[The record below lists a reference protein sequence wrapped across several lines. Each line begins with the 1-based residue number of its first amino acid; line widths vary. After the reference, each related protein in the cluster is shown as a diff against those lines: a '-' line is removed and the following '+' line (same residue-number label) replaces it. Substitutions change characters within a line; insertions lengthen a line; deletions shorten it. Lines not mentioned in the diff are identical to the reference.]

1 MRLLLLSV
9 LMLNICGA
17 VADDDEGFS
26 MWGSPLSQKG
36 GGDSGEVAGGFGYQ
50 GNMYYGTG
58 QTGQSGNYQGYPVN
72 YGNPLIQG
80 YPANYGNVGNQGY
93 PMYPGSSGG
102 RSSQEMGGVQG
113 NWYPGVH
120 PTNTFVSGGVSP
132 NLYQYTNQRTGS
144 FMSGGDSSVE
154 QPAVVYPL
162 PTRSSS
168 EEHHVS
174 PVGDYYDYSDE
185 HVPSTASTGGD
196 SYDSGENVHS
206 TATTGS
212 DSDDSEEQVPVSV
225 TTGGDSGDSGEH
237 VPSPTIGV
245 MGGDSGDSGENQV
258 RVIYPGETVVVG
270 DGDNS
275 AETVLGGGINLT
287 PSDCQELLEIVAVVD
302 GSDSISTIDF
312 QTLKHTLLS
321 MVDQLNINDNNQ
333 RFGVVLYSTNISAVI
348 NLSGDRAYLRRQ
360 ISQLDHPRDGTNTAD
375 GISAMNI
382 MLQRYARPGVPKVA
396 VVITDGMSKNPGAT
410 AQAARVSKLLGVNM
424 FAVGVGLS
432 TDIMELQSIASGSDH
447 VLTVAQFQQ
456 LDGLMSQLF
465 KRVCPVQGGWTH
477 WADSY
482 GACSV
487 FCGGGLQV
495 ITRTRTCTNPS
506 PANGGLYCVGDA
518 LVTLTVECNT
528 HGCPVDGGWSLWTD
542 TVAQCSVTC
551 GGGSQLVTRTRTCTN
566 PAPAYNGQ
574 YCVGDDRTTF
584 TQACNTQGCPVDGG
598 WSLWTDT
605 VALCS
610 VSCGGGSQ
618 LVTRTRTCTNPA
630 PAYNGQYCVGD
641 DRTTFTQ
648 ACNTQGCPVDGGW
661 SLWTDTV
668 ALCSVSCGGGSQL
681 VTRTRTCTNPAPA
694 YNGQYCVGDDRATF
708 TQACNTQGCPVD
720 GGWSLWTDTVAQ
732 CSVSCGGGSQLVTR
746 TRTCTN
752 PAPAYYGQ
760 YCVGDDRTTFTQACN
775 TQGCPVDGGWS
786 MWTDTVA
793 QCSVSCGGGTQIVTR
808 SRTCTNPA
816 PAYNG
821 QYCVGDDRTT
831 FTQAC
836 NTQGCPVDGGWSL
849 WTDTESECSV
859 SCGGGTLVVTSTRT
873 CTNPAPAFNGQYCV
887 GDDRTTSTK
896 ACNTHGCPVDGGWS
910 LWTDTVA
917 QCSVTCGG
925 GSQLVTRTRTC
936 TNPAPAYNGQY
947 CVGDDRTTFTQACN
961 TQGCPVDG
969 GWSLWTDTVA
979 QCSVSCGGGTQLV
992 TRTRTCTNPAPAYN
1006 GQYCVGDDRT
1016 TFTQACNTQ
1025 GCPVDGGWSEWTDD
1039 VAQCSVSCGGGS
1051 QLVTR
1056 TRTCTNPAPAYNGQY
1071 CVGDARTT
1079 FTQSCNTQGCPVD
1092 GAWTEWTEAAGA
1104 CSLTCGGGSQTVV
1117 RMRSCTNPA
1126 PSSGGSD
1133 CVGEP
1138 REIVTR
1144 ACNTQQCPV
1153 TTTEKPDLGLCNDCK
1168 MDNGIGYNPH
1178 PSDCNKYIQCMFDN
1192 NQLIKVEEMECP
1204 HGLYWDQDKLTCNR
1218 PEEVNCPAER
1228 CNDPMTT
1235 TYPSATTC
1243 SGYWQCVGGVSK
1255 GRCCPAGQA
1264 YSIAGYCVPSTTCT
1278 TPCKGDGGQGA
1289 CDKRPISGDRT
1300 RFQQFVKGHG
1310 WITMTCAPGSSYNS
1324 TECRCSI
1331 QGGVVAPDTCKPDV
1345 YLSFIDDVG
1354 DKSDSGVYIQNDG
1367 VKVKNGVGYFDGKSG
1382 LRIPRFANA
1391 ELGST
1396 VYIRIRYRGEGSATR
1411 KQALLSNGDCGKDA
1425 SISVARGPASTY
1437 FGVRSGAGKSASVSV
1452 SSSTN
1457 GWNEAFFKLDAG
1469 MLSGSVGSSAKQ
1481 TAFLGN
1487 IQRANCALQIG
1498 RGTNFANF
1506 RGYIDNVT
1514 IYLCRP

>member
-1 MRLLLLSV
+1 MKLLLLSV
-9 LMLNICGA
+9 LMLNICGT

-26 MWGSPLSQKG
+26 TWGAPWSQTG
-36 GGDSGEVAGGFGYQ
+36 GGDSGEVTGGFGYQ

-58 QTGQSGNYQGYPVN
+58 QTGQTGNYQGYPVN

-80 YPANYGNVGNQGY
+80 YPGNYGNAGNQGY

-102 RSSQEMGGVQG
+102 RSSQGSGGVQG
-113 NWYPGVH
+113 GWYPAVQ

-132 NLYQYTNQRTGS
+132 NIYHYMQQGTGS
-144 FMSGGDSSVE
+144 VMAGGDSSAE
-154 QPAVVYPL
+154 KSAAVYPQ
-162 PTRSSS
+162 PTMASS
-168 EEHHVS
+168 EEQNVS

-185 HVPSTASTGGD
+185 HVHSTATSGGD
-196 SYDSGENVHS
+196 SYDSGENVPS
-206 TATTGS
+206 TASTGS
-212 DSDDSEEQVPVSV
+212 DSDDSGEHVPVAV
-225 TTGGDSGDSGEH
+225 TTGGDSDSSEH
-237 VPSPTIGV
+237 LPSPTFGV

-258 RVIYPGETVVVG
+258 RVIYPGQTVVVG

-287 PSDCQELLEIVAVVD
+287 PSGCQELLEIVAVVD
-302 GSDSISTIDF
+302 GSDSISAIDF
-312 QTLKHTLLS
+312 QTLKHTLLT

-348 NLSGDRAYLRRQ
+348 NLSGDAAYLKLQ
-360 ISQLDHPRDGTNTAD
+360 ISQLGHPRDGTNTAD
-375 GISAMNI
+375 GISAMND

-396 VVITDGMSKNPGAT
+396 VVITDGISKNPGAT

-424 FAVGVGLS
+424 FAVGVGLK
-432 TDIMELQSIASGSDH
+432 TDIVELQSIASGSDH

-456 LDGLMSQLF
+456 LDGLLDQLF

-487 FCGGGLQV
+487 SCGGGSQV
-495 ITRTRTCTNPS
+495 ITRTRTCTNPA

-518 LVTLTVECNT
+518 VVTLAGACNT
-528 HGCPVDGGWSLWTD
+528 HGCPVNGGWSLWID
-542 TVAQCSVTC
+542 TVAQ
-551 GGGSQLVTRTRTCTN
+551 
-566 PAPAYNGQ
+566 
-574 YCVGDDRTTF
+574 
-584 TQACNTQGCPVDGG
+584 
-598 WSLWTDT
+598 
-605 VALCS
+605 CS

-630 PAYNGQYCVGD
+630 PAYNGLYCVGH
-641 DRTTFTQ
+641 DRATFTQ

-661 SLWTDTV
+661 SLWIDTVAQCSVSCGGGSQLVTRTRTCTNPAPAYNGLYCVGDNRATFTQACNTQGCPVNGGWSLWMDNVAQCSVSCGGGSQLVTRTRTCTNPAPAYNGLYCVGDDRATFTQECNTQGCPVDGGWSVWTDTV
-668 ALCSVSCGGGSQL
+668 AQCSVSCGGGSQLVTRTRTCTNPAPAYNGLYCVGDDRTTFTQACNTKGCPVDGGWSVWTDTVAQCSVSCGGGSQL

-720 GGWSLWTDTVAQ
+720 GGWSVWMDTVAQ

-786 MWTDTVA
+786 
-793 QCSVSCGGGTQIVTR
+793 
-808 SRTCTNPA
+808 
-816 PAYNG
+816 
-821 QYCVGDDRTT
+821 
-831 FTQAC
+831 
-836 NTQGCPVDGGWSL
+836 L
-849 WTDTESECSV
+849 WTDT
-859 SCGGGTLVVTSTRT
+859 
-873 CTNPAPAFNGQYCV
+873 
-887 GDDRTTSTK
+887 
-896 ACNTHGCPVDGGWS
+896 
-910 LWTDTVA
+910 
-917 QCSVTCGG
+917 
-925 GSQLVTRTRTC
+925 
-936 TNPAPAYNGQY
+936 
-947 CVGDDRTTFTQACN
+947 
-961 TQGCPVDG
+961 
-969 GWSLWTDTVA
+969 
-979 QCSVSCGGGTQLV
+979 
-992 TRTRTCTNPAPAYN
+992 
-1006 GQYCVGDDRT
+1006 
-1016 TFTQACNTQ
+1016 
-1025 GCPVDGGWSEWTDD
+1025 

-1056 TRTCTNPAPAYNGQY
+1056 TRTCTNPAPAYNGQH
-1071 CVGDARTT
+1071 CVGDDRAT
-1079 FTQSCNTQGCPVD
+1079 FTQACNTQGCPVD
-1092 GAWTEWTEAAGA
+1092 GGWSNWTDTVGQCSVSCGGGSQLVTRTRTCTNPAPAYNGLYCVGDDRTTFTQACNTQGCPVDGGWTAWTEAAGE
-1104 CSLTCGGGSQTVV
+1104 CSLTCGGGTQTVV
-1117 RMRSCTNPA
+1117 RMRSCTKPA
-1126 PSSGGSD
+1126 PSAGGSD

-1178 PSDCNKYIQCMFDN
+1178 PSDCNKYIQCTFDN
-1192 NQLIKVEEMECP
+1192 KQLIKVQEMECP

-1218 PEEVNCPAER
+1218 PEEVTCPAER

-1235 TYPSATTC
+1235 SYPSATTC
-1243 SGYWQCVGGVSK
+1243 SGYWECVGGVSK
-1255 GRCCPAGQA
+1255 GRCCPEGQA
-1264 YSIAGYCVPSTTCT
+1264 YSIAGYCVPSTTCK

-1289 CDKRPISGDRT
+1289 CDKRPVAGDSS
-1300 RFQQFVKGHG
+1300 RFQQFAKGHG
-1310 WITMTCAPGSSYNS
+1310 WITLTCAPGSSYNS

-1331 QGGVVAPDTCKPDV
+1331 QGGIISPDTCKPEV
-1345 YLSFIDDVG
+1345 YLSFTDDVG

-1367 VKVKNGVGYFDGKSG
+1367 VKVRNGVGYFDGKSG

-1391 ELGST
+1391 GLGST

-1411 KQALLSNGDCGKDA
+1411 KQALLSNGDCGKDS
-1425 SISVARGPASTY
+1425 SITIARGPASTY
-1437 FGVRSGAGKSASVSV
+1437 FGVRSEANKSAGVSV
-1452 SSSTN
+1452 SSLSN
-1457 GWNEAFFKLDAG
+1457 GWNEAFFKLDGG
-1469 MLSGSVGSSAKQ
+1469 MLSGSVGSSMKQ
-1481 TAFLGN
+1481 TALLGN
-1487 IQRANCALQIG
+1487 VQRANCAMQIG
-1498 RGTNFANF
+1498 RGTNYANF
-1506 RGYIDNVT
+1506 RGYMDNLT

>member
-1 MRLLLLSV
+1 MKLLLLSV
-9 LMLNICGA
+9 LMLNICGT

-26 MWGSPLSQKG
+26 TWGAPWSQTG
-36 GGDSGEVAGGFGYQ
+36 GGDSGEVTGGFGYQ

-58 QTGQSGNYQGYPVN
+58 QTGQTGNYQGYPVN

-80 YPANYGNVGNQGY
+80 YPGNYGNAGNQGY

-102 RSSQEMGGVQG
+102 RSSQGSGGVQG
-113 NWYPGVH
+113 GWYPAVQ

-132 NLYQYTNQRTGS
+132 NIYHYMQQGTGS
-144 FMSGGDSSVE
+144 VMAGGDSSAE
-154 QPAVVYPL
+154 KSAAVYPQ
-162 PTRSSS
+162 PTMASS
-168 EEHHVS
+168 EEQNVS

-185 HVPSTASTGGD
+185 HVHSTATSGGD
-196 SYDSGENVHS
+196 SYDSGENVPS
-206 TATTGS
+206 TASTGS
-212 DSDDSEEQVPVSV
+212 DSDDSGEHVPVAV
-225 TTGGDSGDSGEH
+225 TTGGDSDSSEH
-237 VPSPTIGV
+237 LPSPTFGV

-258 RVIYPGETVVVG
+258 RVIYPGQTVVVG

-287 PSDCQELLEIVAVVD
+287 PSGCQELLEIVAVVD
-302 GSDSISTIDF
+302 GSDSISAIDF
-312 QTLKHTLLS
+312 QTLKHTLLT

-348 NLSGDRAYLRRQ
+348 NLSGDAAYLKLQ
-360 ISQLDHPRDGTNTAD
+360 ISQLGHPRDGTNTAD
-375 GISAMNI
+375 GISAMND

-396 VVITDGMSKNPGAT
+396 VVITDGISKNPGAT

-424 FAVGVGLS
+424 FAVGVGLK
-432 TDIMELQSIASGSDH
+432 TDIVELQSIASGSDH

-456 LDGLMSQLF
+456 LDGLLDQLF

-487 FCGGGLQV
+487 SCGGGSQV
-495 ITRTRTCTNPS
+495 ITRTRTCTNPA

-518 LVTLTVECNT
+518 VVTLAGACNT
-528 HGCPVDGGWSLWTD
+528 HGCPVNGGWSLWID
-542 TVAQCSVTC
+542 TVAQCSVSC

-566 PAPAYNGQ
+566 PAPAYNGL
-574 YCVGDDRTTF
+574 YCVGHDRATF

-598 WSLWTDT
+598 WSVWTDT
-605 VALCS
+605 VAQCSVSCGGGSQLVTRTRTCTNPAPAYNGLYCVGDDRTTFTQACNTKGCPVDGGWSVWTDTVAQCS

-630 PAYNGQYCVGD
+630 PAYNGQYCFGD
-641 DRTTFTQ
+641 DRTTFTQECNTKGCAIDGGWSVWTDTVAQCSVSCGGGSQLVTRTRTCTNPAPAYNGPYCVGDDKATFTQ
-648 ACNTQGCPVDGGW
+648 ACNTQGCSVDGGW
-661 SLWTDTV
+661 SVWTDTV
-668 ALCSVSCGGGSQL
+668 AQCSVSCGGGSQL

-720 GGWSLWTDTVAQ
+720 GGWSVWMDTVAQ

-786 MWTDTVA
+786 
-793 QCSVSCGGGTQIVTR
+793 
-808 SRTCTNPA
+808 
-816 PAYNG
+816 
-821 QYCVGDDRTT
+821 
-831 FTQAC
+831 
-836 NTQGCPVDGGWSL
+836 L
-849 WTDTESECSV
+849 WTDT
-859 SCGGGTLVVTSTRT
+859 
-873 CTNPAPAFNGQYCV
+873 
-887 GDDRTTSTK
+887 
-896 ACNTHGCPVDGGWS
+896 
-910 LWTDTVA
+910 
-917 QCSVTCGG
+917 
-925 GSQLVTRTRTC
+925 
-936 TNPAPAYNGQY
+936 
-947 CVGDDRTTFTQACN
+947 
-961 TQGCPVDG
+961 
-969 GWSLWTDTVA
+969 
-979 QCSVSCGGGTQLV
+979 
-992 TRTRTCTNPAPAYN
+992 
-1006 GQYCVGDDRT
+1006 
-1016 TFTQACNTQ
+1016 
-1025 GCPVDGGWSEWTDD
+1025 

-1056 TRTCTNPAPAYNGQY
+1056 TRTCTNPAPAYNGQH
-1071 CVGDARTT
+1071 CVGDDRAT
-1079 FTQSCNTQGCPVD
+1079 FTQACNTQGCPVD
-1092 GAWTEWTEAAGA
+1092 GGWSNWTDTVGQCSVSCGGGSQLVTRTRTCTNPAPAYNGLYCVGDDRTTFTQACNTQGCPVDGGWTAWTEAAGE
-1104 CSLTCGGGSQTVV
+1104 CSLTCGGGTQTVV
-1117 RMRSCTNPA
+1117 RMRSCTKPA
-1126 PSSGGSD
+1126 PSAGGSD

-1178 PSDCNKYIQCMFDN
+1178 PSDCNKYIQCTFDN
-1192 NQLIKVEEMECP
+1192 KQLIKVQEMECP

-1218 PEEVNCPAER
+1218 PEEVTCPAER

-1235 TYPSATTC
+1235 SYPSATTC
-1243 SGYWQCVGGVSK
+1243 SGYWECVGGVSK
-1255 GRCCPAGQA
+1255 GRCCPEGQA
-1264 YSIAGYCVPSTTCT
+1264 YSIAGYCVPSTTCK

-1289 CDKRPISGDRT
+1289 CDKRPVAGDSS
-1300 RFQQFVKGHG
+1300 RFQQFAKGHG
-1310 WITMTCAPGSSYNS
+1310 WITLTCAPGSSYNS

-1331 QGGVVAPDTCKPDV
+1331 QGGIISPDTCKPEV
-1345 YLSFIDDVG
+1345 YLSFTDDVG

-1367 VKVKNGVGYFDGKSG
+1367 VKVRNGVGYFDGKSG

-1391 ELGST
+1391 GLGST

-1411 KQALLSNGDCGKDA
+1411 KQALLSNGDCGKDS
-1425 SISVARGPASTY
+1425 SITIARGPASTY
-1437 FGVRSGAGKSASVSV
+1437 FGVRSEANKSAGVSV
-1452 SSSTN
+1452 SSLSN
-1457 GWNEAFFKLDAG
+1457 GWNEAFFKLDGG
-1469 MLSGSVGSSAKQ
+1469 MLSGSVGSSMKQ
-1481 TAFLGN
+1481 TALLGN
-1487 IQRANCALQIG
+1487 VQRANCAMQIG
-1498 RGTNFANF
+1498 RGTNYANF
-1506 RGYIDNVT
+1506 RGYMDNLT

>member
-969 GWSLWTDTVA
+969 
-979 QCSVSCGGGTQLV
+979 
-992 TRTRTCTNPAPAYN
+992 
-1006 GQYCVGDDRT
+1006 
-1016 TFTQACNTQ
+1016 
-1025 GCPVDGGWSEWTDD
+1025 
-1039 VAQCSVSCGGGS
+1039 
-1051 QLVTR
+1051 
-1056 TRTCTNPAPAYNGQY
+1056 
-1071 CVGDARTT
+1071 
-1079 FTQSCNTQGCPVD
+1079 
-1092 GAWTEWTEAAGA
+1092 AWTEWTEAAGA

>member
-1 MRLLLLSV
+1 MKLLLLSV
-9 LMLNICGA
+9 LMLNICGT

-26 MWGSPLSQKG
+26 TWGAPWSQTG
-36 GGDSGEVAGGFGYQ
+36 GGDSGEVTGGFGYQ

-58 QTGQSGNYQGYPVN
+58 QTGQTGNYQGYPVN

-80 YPANYGNVGNQGY
+80 YPGNYGNAGNQGY

-102 RSSQEMGGVQG
+102 RSSQGSGGVQG
-113 NWYPGVH
+113 GWYPAVQ

-132 NLYQYTNQRTGS
+132 NIYHYMQQGTGS
-144 FMSGGDSSVE
+144 VMAGGDSSAE
-154 QPAVVYPL
+154 KSAAVYPQ
-162 PTRSSS
+162 PTMASS
-168 EEHHVS
+168 EEQNVS

-185 HVPSTASTGGD
+185 HVHSTATSGGD
-196 SYDSGENVHS
+196 SYDSGENVPS
-206 TATTGS
+206 TASTGS
-212 DSDDSEEQVPVSV
+212 DSDDSGEHVPVAV
-225 TTGGDSGDSGEH
+225 TTGGDSDSSEH
-237 VPSPTIGV
+237 LPSPTFGV

-258 RVIYPGETVVVG
+258 RVIYPGQTVVVG

-287 PSDCQELLEIVAVVD
+287 PSGCQELLEIVAVVD
-302 GSDSISTIDF
+302 GSDSISAIDF
-312 QTLKHTLLS
+312 QTLKHTLLT

-348 NLSGDRAYLRRQ
+348 NLSGDAAYLKLQ
-360 ISQLDHPRDGTNTAD
+360 ISQLGHPRDGTNTAD
-375 GISAMNI
+375 GISAMND

-396 VVITDGMSKNPGAT
+396 VVITDGISKNPGAT

-424 FAVGVGLS
+424 FAVGVGLK
-432 TDIMELQSIASGSDH
+432 TDIVELQSIASGSDH

-456 LDGLMSQLF
+456 LDGLLDQLF

-487 FCGGGLQV
+487 SCGGGSQV
-495 ITRTRTCTNPS
+495 ITRTRTCTNPA

-518 LVTLTVECNT
+518 VVTLAGACNT
-528 HGCPVDGGWSLWTD
+528 HGCPVNGGWSLWID
-542 TVAQCSVTC
+542 TVAQ
-551 GGGSQLVTRTRTCTN
+551 
-566 PAPAYNGQ
+566 
-574 YCVGDDRTTF
+574 
-584 TQACNTQGCPVDGG
+584 
-598 WSLWTDT
+598 
-605 VALCS
+605 CS

-630 PAYNGQYCVGD
+630 PAYNGLYCVGH
-641 DRTTFTQ
+641 DRATFTQ

-661 SLWTDTV
+661 SVWTDTV
-668 ALCSVSCGGGSQL
+668 AQCSVSCGGGSQLVTRTRTCTNPAPAYNGPYCVGDDKATFTQACNTQGCSVDGGWSVWTDTVAQCSVSCGGGSQL

-720 GGWSLWTDTVAQ
+720 GGWSVWMDTVAQ

-786 MWTDTVA
+786 
-793 QCSVSCGGGTQIVTR
+793 
-808 SRTCTNPA
+808 
-816 PAYNG
+816 
-821 QYCVGDDRTT
+821 
-831 FTQAC
+831 
-836 NTQGCPVDGGWSL
+836 L
-849 WTDTESECSV
+849 WTDT
-859 SCGGGTLVVTSTRT
+859 
-873 CTNPAPAFNGQYCV
+873 
-887 GDDRTTSTK
+887 
-896 ACNTHGCPVDGGWS
+896 
-910 LWTDTVA
+910 
-917 QCSVTCGG
+917 
-925 GSQLVTRTRTC
+925 
-936 TNPAPAYNGQY
+936 
-947 CVGDDRTTFTQACN
+947 
-961 TQGCPVDG
+961 
-969 GWSLWTDTVA
+969 
-979 QCSVSCGGGTQLV
+979 
-992 TRTRTCTNPAPAYN
+992 
-1006 GQYCVGDDRT
+1006 
-1016 TFTQACNTQ
+1016 
-1025 GCPVDGGWSEWTDD
+1025 

-1056 TRTCTNPAPAYNGQY
+1056 TRTCTNPAPAYNGQH
-1071 CVGDARTT
+1071 CVGDDRAT
-1079 FTQSCNTQGCPVD
+1079 FTQACNTQGCPVD
-1092 GAWTEWTEAAGA
+1092 GGWSNWTDTVGQCSVSCGGGSQLVTRTRTCTNPAPAYNGLYCVGDDRTTFTQACNTQGCPVDGGWTAWTEAAGE
-1104 CSLTCGGGSQTVV
+1104 CSLTCGGGTQTVV
-1117 RMRSCTNPA
+1117 RMRSCTKPA
-1126 PSSGGSD
+1126 PSAGGSD

-1178 PSDCNKYIQCMFDN
+1178 PSDCNKYIQCTFDN
-1192 NQLIKVEEMECP
+1192 KQLIKVQEMECP

-1218 PEEVNCPAER
+1218 PEEVTCPAER

-1235 TYPSATTC
+1235 SYPSATTC
-1243 SGYWQCVGGVSK
+1243 SGYWECVGGVSK
-1255 GRCCPAGQA
+1255 GRCCPEGQA
-1264 YSIAGYCVPSTTCT
+1264 YSIAGYCVPSTTCK

-1289 CDKRPISGDRT
+1289 CDKRPVAGDSS
-1300 RFQQFVKGHG
+1300 RFQQFAKGHG
-1310 WITMTCAPGSSYNS
+1310 WITLTCAPGSSYNS

-1331 QGGVVAPDTCKPDV
+1331 QGGIISPDTCKPEV
-1345 YLSFIDDVG
+1345 YLSFTDDVG

-1367 VKVKNGVGYFDGKSG
+1367 VKVRNGVGYFDGKSG

-1391 ELGST
+1391 GLGST

-1411 KQALLSNGDCGKDA
+1411 KQALLSNGDCGKDS
-1425 SISVARGPASTY
+1425 SITIARGPASTY
-1437 FGVRSGAGKSASVSV
+1437 FGVRSEANKSAGVSV
-1452 SSSTN
+1452 SSLSN
-1457 GWNEAFFKLDAG
+1457 GWNEAFFKLDGG
-1469 MLSGSVGSSAKQ
+1469 MLSGSVGSSMKQ
-1481 TAFLGN
+1481 TALLGN
-1487 IQRANCALQIG
+1487 VQRANCAMQIG
-1498 RGTNFANF
+1498 RGTNYANF
-1506 RGYIDNVT
+1506 RGYMDNLT

>member
-1 MRLLLLSV
+1 MKLLLLSV
-9 LMLNICGA
+9 LMLNICGT

-26 MWGSPLSQKG
+26 TWGAPWSQTG
-36 GGDSGEVAGGFGYQ
+36 GGDSGEVTGGFGYQ

-58 QTGQSGNYQGYPVN
+58 QTGQTGNYQGYPVN

-80 YPANYGNVGNQGY
+80 YPGNYGNAGNQGY

-102 RSSQEMGGVQG
+102 RSSQGSGGVQG
-113 NWYPGVH
+113 GWYPAVQ

-132 NLYQYTNQRTGS
+132 NIYHYMQQGTGS
-144 FMSGGDSSVE
+144 VMAGGDSSAE
-154 QPAVVYPL
+154 KSAAVYPQ
-162 PTRSSS
+162 PTMASS
-168 EEHHVS
+168 EEQNVS

-185 HVPSTASTGGD
+185 HVHSTATSGGD
-196 SYDSGENVHS
+196 SYDSGENVPS
-206 TATTGS
+206 TASTGS
-212 DSDDSEEQVPVSV
+212 DSDDSGEHVPVAV
-225 TTGGDSGDSGEH
+225 TTGGDSDSSEH
-237 VPSPTIGV
+237 LPSPTFGV

-258 RVIYPGETVVVG
+258 RVIYPGQTVVVG

-287 PSDCQELLEIVAVVD
+287 PSGCQELLEIVAVVD
-302 GSDSISTIDF
+302 GSDSISAIDF
-312 QTLKHTLLS
+312 QTLKHTLLT

-348 NLSGDRAYLRRQ
+348 NLSGDAAYLKLQ
-360 ISQLDHPRDGTNTAD
+360 ISQLGHPRDGTNTAD
-375 GISAMNI
+375 GISAMND

-396 VVITDGMSKNPGAT
+396 VVITDGISKNPGAT

-424 FAVGVGLS
+424 FAVGVGLK
-432 TDIMELQSIASGSDH
+432 TDIVELQSIASGSDH

-456 LDGLMSQLF
+456 LDGLLDQLF

-487 FCGGGLQV
+487 SCGGGSQV
-495 ITRTRTCTNPS
+495 ITRTRTCTNPA

-518 LVTLTVECNT
+518 VVTLAGACNT
-528 HGCPVDGGWSLWTD
+528 HGCPVNGGWSLWID
-542 TVAQCSVTC
+542 TVAQCSVSC

-566 PAPAYNGQ
+566 PAPAYNGL
-574 YCVGDDRTTF
+574 YCVGHDRATF

-598 WSLWTDT
+598 WSLWIDTVAQCSVSCGGGSQLVTRTRTCTNPAPAYNGLYCVGDNRATFTQACNTQGCPVDGGWSVWTDT
-605 VALCS
+605 VAQCS

-630 PAYNGQYCVGD
+630 PAYNGQYCFGD
-641 DRTTFTQ
+641 DRTTFTQECNTKGCAIDGGWSVWTDTVAQCSVSCGGGSQLVTRTRTCTNPAPAYNGPYCVGDDKATFTQ
-648 ACNTQGCPVDGGW
+648 ACNTQGCSVDGGW
-661 SLWTDTV
+661 SVWTDTV
-668 ALCSVSCGGGSQL
+668 AQCSVSCGGGSQL

-720 GGWSLWTDTVAQ
+720 GGWSVWMDTVAQ

-786 MWTDTVA
+786 
-793 QCSVSCGGGTQIVTR
+793 
-808 SRTCTNPA
+808 
-816 PAYNG
+816 
-821 QYCVGDDRTT
+821 
-831 FTQAC
+831 
-836 NTQGCPVDGGWSL
+836 L
-849 WTDTESECSV
+849 WTDT
-859 SCGGGTLVVTSTRT
+859 
-873 CTNPAPAFNGQYCV
+873 
-887 GDDRTTSTK
+887 
-896 ACNTHGCPVDGGWS
+896 
-910 LWTDTVA
+910 
-917 QCSVTCGG
+917 
-925 GSQLVTRTRTC
+925 
-936 TNPAPAYNGQY
+936 
-947 CVGDDRTTFTQACN
+947 
-961 TQGCPVDG
+961 
-969 GWSLWTDTVA
+969 
-979 QCSVSCGGGTQLV
+979 
-992 TRTRTCTNPAPAYN
+992 
-1006 GQYCVGDDRT
+1006 
-1016 TFTQACNTQ
+1016 
-1025 GCPVDGGWSEWTDD
+1025 

-1056 TRTCTNPAPAYNGQY
+1056 TRTCTNPAPAYNGQH
-1071 CVGDARTT
+1071 CVGDDRAT
-1079 FTQSCNTQGCPVD
+1079 FTQACNTQGCPVD
-1092 GAWTEWTEAAGA
+1092 GGWSNWTDTVGQCSVSCGGGSQLVTRTRTCTNPAPAYNGLYCVGDDRTTFTQACNTQGCPVDGGWTAWTEAAGE
-1104 CSLTCGGGSQTVV
+1104 CSLTCGGGTQTVV
-1117 RMRSCTNPA
+1117 RMRSCTKPA
-1126 PSSGGSD
+1126 PSAGGSD

-1178 PSDCNKYIQCMFDN
+1178 PSDCNKYIQCTFDN
-1192 NQLIKVEEMECP
+1192 KQLIKVQEMECP

-1218 PEEVNCPAER
+1218 PEEVTCPAER

-1235 TYPSATTC
+1235 SYPSATTC
-1243 SGYWQCVGGVSK
+1243 SGYWECVGGVSK
-1255 GRCCPAGQA
+1255 GRCCPEGQA
-1264 YSIAGYCVPSTTCT
+1264 YSIAGYCVPSTTCK

-1289 CDKRPISGDRT
+1289 CDKRPVAGDSS
-1300 RFQQFVKGHG
+1300 RFQQFAKGHG
-1310 WITMTCAPGSSYNS
+1310 WITLTCAPGSSYNS

-1331 QGGVVAPDTCKPDV
+1331 QGGIISPDTCKPEV
-1345 YLSFIDDVG
+1345 YLSFTDDVG

-1367 VKVKNGVGYFDGKSG
+1367 VKVRNGVGYFDGKSG

-1391 ELGST
+1391 GLGST

-1411 KQALLSNGDCGKDA
+1411 KQALLSNGDCGKDS
-1425 SISVARGPASTY
+1425 SITIARGPASTY
-1437 FGVRSGAGKSASVSV
+1437 FGVRSEANKSAGVSV
-1452 SSSTN
+1452 SSLSN
-1457 GWNEAFFKLDAG
+1457 GWNEAFFKLDGG
-1469 MLSGSVGSSAKQ
+1469 MLSGSVGSSMKQ
-1481 TAFLGN
+1481 TALLGN
-1487 IQRANCALQIG
+1487 VQRANCAMQIG
-1498 RGTNFANF
+1498 RGTNYANF
-1506 RGYIDNVT
+1506 RGYMDNLT

>member
-1 MRLLLLSV
+1 MRLLLSSL

-17 VADDDEGFS
+17 VADDDEGLS
-26 MWGSPLSQKG
+26 MWGSSWSQKG
-36 GGDSGEVAGGFGYQ
+36 GGDSGEVPGGFGYQ

-93 PMYPGSSGG
+93 PMYPGLSGG
-102 RSSQEMGGVQG
+102 RSSQEMSGVQG
-113 NWYPGVH
+113 GWYQGVH

-132 NLYQYTNQRTGS
+132 NLYQYTDQRTGS

-162 PTRSSS
+162 PTRASS

-174 PVGDYYDYSDE
+174 PVADYYDYSDE
-185 HVPSTASTGGD
+185 HVPSTATTGGD
-196 SYDSGENVHS
+196 SYDSVENALS
-206 TATTGS
+206 TATTGRE
-212 DSDDSEEQVPVSV
+212 SDDSDEEQVPVSV
-225 TTGGDSGDSGEH
+225 TTGGDSGDSREN

-245 MGGDSGDSGENQV
+245 VGGDSGDSGENQV
-258 RVIYPGETVVVG
+258 RVIYPGETVVG

-312 QTLKHTLLS
+312 QTLKQTLLS

-348 NLSGDRAYLRRQ
+348 NLSGDRVYLRRQ
-360 ISQLDHPRDGTNTAD
+360 ISQLGHPRDGTNTAD
-375 GISAMNI
+375 GISAMNV
-382 MLQRYARPGVPKVA
+382 MLQQYARPGVPKVA

-456 LDGLMSQLF
+456 LDGLMRQLF

-487 FCGGGLQV
+487 SCGGGSQI

-518 LVTLTVECNT
+518 MVTLTVDCNT
-528 HGCPVDGGWSLWTD
+528 QGCPVDGGWSLWTD
-542 TVAQCSVTC
+542 EVAQCSVSC
-551 GGGSQLVTRTRTCTN
+551 GGGTQLVTRTRTCTN

-574 YCVGDDRTTF
+574 YCVG
-584 TQACNTQGCPVDGG
+584 V
-598 WSLWTDT
+598 
-605 VALCS
+605 
-610 VSCGGGSQ
+610 
-618 LVTRTRTCTNPA
+618 
-630 PAYNGQYCVGD
+630 
-641 DRTTFTQ
+641 
-648 ACNTQGCPVDGGW
+648 
-661 SLWTDTV
+661 
-668 ALCSVSCGGGSQL
+668 
-681 VTRTRTCTNPAPA
+681 
-694 YNGQYCVGDDRATF
+694 
-708 TQACNTQGCPVD
+708 
-720 GGWSLWTDTVAQ
+720 
-732 CSVSCGGGSQLVTR
+732 
-746 TRTCTN
+746 
-752 PAPAYYGQ
+752 
-760 YCVGDDRTTFTQACN
+760 
-775 TQGCPVDGGWS
+775 
-786 MWTDTVA
+786 
-793 QCSVSCGGGTQIVTR
+793 
-808 SRTCTNPA
+808 
-816 PAYNG
+816 
-821 QYCVGDDRTT
+821 
-831 FTQAC
+831 
-836 NTQGCPVDGGWSL
+836 
-849 WTDTESECSV
+849 
-859 SCGGGTLVVTSTRT
+859 
-873 CTNPAPAFNGQYCV
+873 
-887 GDDRTTSTK
+887 
-896 ACNTHGCPVDGGWS
+896 
-910 LWTDTVA
+910 
-917 QCSVTCGG
+917 
-925 GSQLVTRTRTC
+925 
-936 TNPAPAYNGQY
+936 
-947 CVGDDRTTFTQACN
+947 DRTTFTQACN

-1025 GCPVDGGWSEWTDD
+1025 GCPVDGGWSLWTDEVTQCSVSCGGGTQLVTRTRTCSNPTPAYNGQYCVGD
-1039 VAQCSVSCGGGS
+1039 DRTTFTQACNTQGCPVDGGWSLWTDEVAQCSVSCGGGT

-1071 CVGDARTT
+1071 CVGDDRTT
-1079 FTQSCNTQGCPVD
+1079 FTQACNTHGCPVDGGWSVWTDTESECSVSCGGGTLVVTSTRTCTNPAPAYNGQYCVGDDRTTSSKACNTHGCPVDGGWSLWTDEVAQCSVSCGGGTQLVTRTRTCTNPAPAYNGQYCVGDDRSTFTQACNTQGCPVD
-1092 GAWTEWTEAAGA
+1092 GAWTEWEEAAGT

-1138 REIVTR
+1138 REVITR
-1144 ACNTQQCPV
+1144 ACNTQLCPV

-1218 PEEVNCPAER
+1218 PEEVSCPAER

-1243 SGYWQCVGGVSK
+1243 SGYWECVGGVSK

-1278 TPCKGDGGQGA
+1278 TPCEVDGGQDT

-1300 RFQQFVKGHG
+1300 RFQQFAKGHG

-1331 QGGVVAPDTCKPDV
+1331 QGGVVSPDTCKPDV
-1345 YLSFIDDVG
+1345 YLSFTDDVG

-1367 VKVKNGVGYFDGKSG
+1367 VKVQNGVGYFDGKSG

-1457 GWNEAFFKLDAG
+1457 GWNEAFFKLDGG

>member
-1 MRLLLLSV
+1 MKLLLLSV
-9 LMLNICGA
+9 LMLNICGT

-26 MWGSPLSQKG
+26 TWGAPWSQTG
-36 GGDSGEVAGGFGYQ
+36 GGDSGEVTGGFGYQ

-58 QTGQSGNYQGYPVN
+58 QTGQTGNYQGYPVN

-80 YPANYGNVGNQGY
+80 YPGNYGNAGNQGY

-102 RSSQEMGGVQG
+102 RSSQGSGGVQG
-113 NWYPGVH
+113 GWYPAVQ

-132 NLYQYTNQRTGS
+132 NIYHYMQQGTGS
-144 FMSGGDSSVE
+144 VMAGGDSSAE
-154 QPAVVYPL
+154 KSAAVYPQ
-162 PTRSSS
+162 PTMASS
-168 EEHHVS
+168 EEQNVS

-185 HVPSTASTGGD
+185 HVHSTATSGGD
-196 SYDSGENVHS
+196 SYDSGENVPS
-206 TATTGS
+206 TASTGS
-212 DSDDSEEQVPVSV
+212 DSDDSGEHVPVAV
-225 TTGGDSGDSGEH
+225 TTGGDSDSSEH
-237 VPSPTIGV
+237 LPSPTFGV

-258 RVIYPGETVVVG
+258 RVIYPGQTVVVG

-287 PSDCQELLEIVAVVD
+287 PSGCQELLEIVAVVD
-302 GSDSISTIDF
+302 GSDSISAIDF
-312 QTLKHTLLS
+312 QTLKHTLLT

-348 NLSGDRAYLRRQ
+348 NLSGDAAYLKLQ
-360 ISQLDHPRDGTNTAD
+360 ISQLGHPRDGTNTAD
-375 GISAMNI
+375 GISAMND

-396 VVITDGMSKNPGAT
+396 VVITDGISKNPGAT

-424 FAVGVGLS
+424 FAVGVGLK
-432 TDIMELQSIASGSDH
+432 TDIVELQSIASGSDH

-456 LDGLMSQLF
+456 LDGLLDQLF

-487 FCGGGLQV
+487 SCGGGSQV
-495 ITRTRTCTNPS
+495 ITRTRTCTNPA

-518 LVTLTVECNT
+518 VVTLAGACNT
-528 HGCPVDGGWSLWTD
+528 HGCPVNGGWSLWID
-542 TVAQCSVTC
+542 TVAQ
-551 GGGSQLVTRTRTCTN
+551 
-566 PAPAYNGQ
+566 
-574 YCVGDDRTTF
+574 
-584 TQACNTQGCPVDGG
+584 
-598 WSLWTDT
+598 
-605 VALCS
+605 CS

-630 PAYNGQYCVGD
+630 PAYNGLYCVGH
-641 DRTTFTQ
+641 DRATFTQ

-661 SLWTDTV
+661 SLWIDTVAQCSVSCGGGSQLVTRTRTCTNPAPAYNGLYCVGDNRATFTQACNTQGCPVNGGWSLWMDNVAQCSVSCGGGSQLVTRTRTCTNPAPAYNGLYCVGDDRATFTQECNTQGCPVDGGWSVWTDTV
-668 ALCSVSCGGGSQL
+668 AQCSVSCGGGSQL

-720 GGWSLWTDTVAQ
+720 GGWSVWMDTVAQ

-786 MWTDTVA
+786 
-793 QCSVSCGGGTQIVTR
+793 
-808 SRTCTNPA
+808 
-816 PAYNG
+816 
-821 QYCVGDDRTT
+821 
-831 FTQAC
+831 
-836 NTQGCPVDGGWSL
+836 L
-849 WTDTESECSV
+849 WTDT
-859 SCGGGTLVVTSTRT
+859 
-873 CTNPAPAFNGQYCV
+873 
-887 GDDRTTSTK
+887 
-896 ACNTHGCPVDGGWS
+896 
-910 LWTDTVA
+910 
-917 QCSVTCGG
+917 
-925 GSQLVTRTRTC
+925 
-936 TNPAPAYNGQY
+936 
-947 CVGDDRTTFTQACN
+947 
-961 TQGCPVDG
+961 
-969 GWSLWTDTVA
+969 
-979 QCSVSCGGGTQLV
+979 
-992 TRTRTCTNPAPAYN
+992 
-1006 GQYCVGDDRT
+1006 
-1016 TFTQACNTQ
+1016 
-1025 GCPVDGGWSEWTDD
+1025 

-1056 TRTCTNPAPAYNGQY
+1056 TRTCTNPAPAYNGQH
-1071 CVGDARTT
+1071 CVGDDRAT
-1079 FTQSCNTQGCPVD
+1079 FTQACNTQGCPVD
-1092 GAWTEWTEAAGA
+1092 GGWSNWTDTVGQCSVSCGGGSQLVTRTRTCTNPAPAYNGLYCVGDDRTTFTQACNTQGCPVDGGWTAWTEAAGE
-1104 CSLTCGGGSQTVV
+1104 CSLTCGGGTQTVV
-1117 RMRSCTNPA
+1117 RMRSCTKPA
-1126 PSSGGSD
+1126 PSAGGSD

-1178 PSDCNKYIQCMFDN
+1178 PSDCNKYIQCTFDN
-1192 NQLIKVEEMECP
+1192 KQLIKVQEMECP

-1218 PEEVNCPAER
+1218 PEEVTCPAER

-1235 TYPSATTC
+1235 SYPSATTC
-1243 SGYWQCVGGVSK
+1243 SGYWECVGGVSK
-1255 GRCCPAGQA
+1255 GRCCPEGQA
-1264 YSIAGYCVPSTTCT
+1264 YSIAGYCVPSTTCK

-1289 CDKRPISGDRT
+1289 CDKRPVAGDSS
-1300 RFQQFVKGHG
+1300 RFQQFAKGHG
-1310 WITMTCAPGSSYNS
+1310 WITLTCAPGSSYNS

-1331 QGGVVAPDTCKPDV
+1331 QGGIISPDTCKPEV
-1345 YLSFIDDVG
+1345 YLSFTDDVG

-1367 VKVKNGVGYFDGKSG
+1367 VKVRNGVGYFDGKSG

-1391 ELGST
+1391 GLGST

-1411 KQALLSNGDCGKDA
+1411 KQALLSNGDCGKDS
-1425 SISVARGPASTY
+1425 SITIARGPASTY
-1437 FGVRSGAGKSASVSV
+1437 FGVRSEANKSAGVSV
-1452 SSSTN
+1452 SSLSN
-1457 GWNEAFFKLDAG
+1457 GWNEAFFKLDGG
-1469 MLSGSVGSSAKQ
+1469 MLSGSVGSSMKQ
-1481 TAFLGN
+1481 TALLGN
-1487 IQRANCALQIG
+1487 VQRANCAMQIG
-1498 RGTNFANF
+1498 RGTNYANF
-1506 RGYIDNVT
+1506 RGYMDNLT